1 MNANDVLAERQGAVL
16 RVTLNR
22 PDKHNALSRAVLE
35 RLRGVF
41 AQQAADDQLKVAVLT
56 GAGEVSFAAGGD
68 LRDLAKV
75 RTTDETRAMSEQ
87 ARAAL
92 DAVREFP
99 VPVVAALNGDAR
111 GGAAELAVAC
121 DFRVAAAHARI
132 GFIQGRLNISTA
144 WGGGTDLM
152 RLLGATRALD
162 VLSRSEMLPPERAL
176 AMGLIDAV
184 ATDDRDLETSIQ
196 VFIRPFLKQAPQV
209 LRAFKALASAARAG
223 APRQDLYQLET
234 THLMRTW
241 VHDDHWAAAD
251 GVLAKPKERNEHVQ
265 E

>member
-1 MNANDVLAERQGAVL
+1 MQNTATTTDDVLVERQGAVL

-22 PDKHNALSRAVLE
+22 PEKHNALSRTVLE
-35 RLRGVF
+35 HLRRVF
-41 AQQAADDQLKVAVLT
+41 TEHAGNHELKVAVLS
-56 GAGEVSFAAGGD
+56 GAGERSFAAGGD
-68 LRDLAKV
+68 LRDLAEV
-75 RTTDETRAMSEQ
+75 RTTSQTRQMSEQ

-152 RLLGATRALD
+152 RLLGASRALN
-162 VLSRSEMLPPERAL
+162 VLARSEMLTAERAL
-176 AMGLIDAV
+176 AIGLID
-184 ATDDRDLETSIQ
+184 TR
-196 VFIRPFLKQAPQV
+196 
-209 LRAFKALASAARAG
+209 G
-223 APRQDLYQLET
+223 
-234 THLMRTW
+234 
-241 VHDDHWAAAD
+241 
-251 GVLAKPKERNEHVQ
+251 G
-265 E
+265 